1 METIYVI
8 HNENFT
14 KVTAKEELDIVV
26 QELIEDEFK
35 HNERHYNSEEFL
47 EYHAAFYEKLAP
59 IYIKSRVTALLRRM
73 FKKLLINLMNIMTML
88 LIMKYI

>member
-14 KVTAKEELDIVV
+14 KVTAKEELDIIV

-35 HNERHYNSEEFL
+35 YNERHYNSDEF
-47 EYHAAFYEKLAP
+47 
-59 IYIKSRVTALLRRM
+59 
-73 FKKLLINLMNIMTML
+73 
-88 LIMKYI
+88 